1 MKRQANSKEDFY
13 PLPSIKKSLHLVSKT
28 QTKIKLTLLLVH
40 EFEQQLAHWVNI
52 FDNDYTV
59 KTAVDTIGA
68 LKIILDEKIDLILSS
83 AHLPDMSGLDVCKF
97 VKQHVT
103 TQHIQVLFVSDHYSE
118 FEEEKALSLGAIDY
132 ISSETSAN
140 ILFKRVKNHMKLVKR
155 SKELEQVSK
164 TDALT
169 GLANRM
175 SFDTQLKQEWQAAI
189 RGESSVALIMIDIDN
204 FKFYNDEFGH
214 VKGDECLAQVAQCL
228 ASTKHRTKD
237 FVARFGGEEFVML
250 LPYTDLEGA
259 KKIAKNIVESVNN
272 LNIPHSPK
280 AKHRNVTISAG
291 VTAYSPTYKNKADLN
306 LSDFIKNADTKLYQA
321 KKYGRN
327 KYCF

>member
-1 MKRQANSKEDFY
+1 MKRQTHLQEDVY
-13 PLPSIKKSLHLVSKT
+13 QLPSTQQKLHLVSSTETKT
-28 QTKIKLTLLLVH
+28 KLTLLLVH
-40 EFEQQLAHWVNI
+40 EFEQQLDQWVDI

-59 KTAVDTIGA
+59 KTAIDAIGA
-68 LKIILDEKIDLILSS
+68 LRIVLDEKVDLIISS
-83 AHLPDMSGLDVCKF
+83 AQLPDMSGLDVCKF

-103 TQHIQVLFVSDHYSE
+103 TQHIQVIFVSEHYSE

-132 ISSETSAN
+132 ISSDTSSN

-175 SFDTQLKQEWQAAI
+175 SFDTQLKEEWQAAI

-228 ASTKHRTKD
+228 ARTKHRSKD

-250 LPYTDLEGA
+250 LPFTDLEGA

-280 AKHRNVTISAG
+280 AQHRNVTISAG
-291 VTAYSPTYKNKADLN
+291 VTAYSPTYKNKTGLS